1 MNELNNFA
9 EPQLAQ
15 PLVLADTRVRQDV
28 HGRYCL
34 NDLHK
39 AAVAQGANVRSTEPN
54 RFFRSSRVHQLRD
67 LLEKETTPNWRSLG
81 AAQTTEIPRSLSG
94 MKTTQNL
101 GSLDATE
108 TTPIWGSLNILETT
122 PNWRSLVEPVSTV
135 EGREGGTYVCIQ
147 LVIAYGQF
155 VSAAFDL
162 KVINIF
168 LAVVHKEET
177 MPRIQSAKFWNMLRP
192 HWDEIARLALAGL
205 RNKLIAQQVQRSAA
219 SVGACLRR
227 MYDVGYLNPVHVY
240 TARLKPSTAARWA
253 LQKPVAAQWGMP
265 VGAPQRVAQ
274 SAFDFAGVV

>member
-1 MNELNNFA
+1 MNESNNFA
-9 EPQLAQ
+9 EPQLPQ
-15 PLVLADTRVRQDV
+15 PLVLADTRVRQDAL
-28 HGRYCL
+28 GRYCL

-81 AAQTTEIPRSLSG
+81 VVETTEIPRSLSG
-94 MKTTQNL
+94 MKTTPIW

-108 TTPIWGSLNILETT
+108 TTPI
-122 PNWRSLVEPVSTV
+122 PRSLVEPVSTV

-162 KVINIF
+162 KVINTF

-274 SAFDFAGVV
+274 AAFDFAGVV